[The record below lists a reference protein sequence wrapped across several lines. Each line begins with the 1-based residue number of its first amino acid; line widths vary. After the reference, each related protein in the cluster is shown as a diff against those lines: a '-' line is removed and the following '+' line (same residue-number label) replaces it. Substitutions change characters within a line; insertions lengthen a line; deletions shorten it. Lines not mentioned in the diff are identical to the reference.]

1 MASDL
6 LSAAAIRGTTG
17 AAGGLADRLADLR
30 DAMQQG
36 RSGNAGAQGIQ
47 GPSGDGPRSY
57 PIDIGAGNGPSFGDT
72 LTRFVNQVSDAQDT
86 ASDYVRRFV
95 NGEPVELHQVMAKA
109 EEASIS
115 LELMIELRN
124 KFTEAYRSVM
134 SMQS

>member
-1 MASDL
+1 MAADIL
-6 LSAAAIRGTTG
+6 ASAAISSATGGGSAI
-17 AAGGLADRLADLR
+17 ADRLEQLR
-30 DAMQQG
+30 EAMQQG
-36 RSGNAGAQGIQ
+36 KGVPAVQGTN
-47 GPSGDGPRSY
+47 GGDGPKSY
-57 PIDIGAGNGPSFGDT
+57 TVDIGAGDGTSFGDT
-72 LTRFVNQVSDAQDT
+72 LKRFVNQVSDSQDV
-86 ASDYVRRFV
+86 AADLVQRFV

>member
-1 MASDL
+1 MAADL
-6 LSAAAIRGTTG
+6 LASAAISSATGGGGAI
-17 AAGGLADRLADLR
+17 ADRLEQLR
-30 DAMQQG
+30 EAMQQG
-36 RSGNAGAQGIQ
+36 KGAPAVKGTN
-47 GPSGDGPRSY
+47 GTDGPRSY
-57 PIDIGAGNGPSFGDT
+57 TIDVGAGDGTSFGDT
-72 LTRFVNQVSDAQDT
+72 LKRFVNQVSDSQDV
-86 ASDYVRRFV
+86 AADLVQRFV